1 MILSILLVILFVI
14 LAIVFL
20 AGKGDGLI
28 AGYTTASEEMR
39 QQINIRRLRLLMAGL
54 MVLTAIYC
62 GSLFIIGNDVF
73 LMLKATAAFVLI
85 AIIFIILTNTWA
97 KKQ

>member
-28 AGYTTASEEMR
+28 AGYNTASEEMR